1 MNKLNKFKSRV
12 LLFVM
17 LTAFICLVCGC
28 IYDGTTSGGGNNVT
42 NNVTNEIT
50 QTVVDYNS
58 NVTIEDLEDAVTVT
72 TKMVESSVIGVT
84 LKEITTSTMAGKKYT
99 FEDIEGIGS
108 GVVYKR
114 IENTNTNGELTSYT
128 YYVITNAHV
137 ILSDDDAEHVVYAY
151 LGNYNTEIKA
161 NILGYDEKIDL
172 AVITF
177 ESYYLINPVEFQ
189 DVSKLEK
196 GQFVVAVGNPDGYD
210 YYGSVTF
217 GIISNLGR
225 YISFDTDGDGTHDY
239 MGEYIQTDAAI
250 NPGNSGGGLF
260 TLDGK
265 LIGINSI
272 KLASETID
280 NMGFAIPINIV
291 KVAVEEYLEK
301 GLEIIR
307 PRLGVMIIAVRDFN
321 SEAMIQQ
328 GITSF
333 PNIYGDEKP
342 YGIYISEFTSSG
354 SLVNQGLHEG
364 DIILTFDGDK
374 LYESSQISGFL
385 NSLDEYRVGT
395 VVEITYYC
403 CKTKTVEKMQI
414 TLKTG
419 E

>member
-1 MNKLNKFKSRV
+1 
-12 LLFVM
+12 
-17 LTAFICLVCGC
+17 
-28 IYDGTTSGGGNNVT
+28 
-42 NNVTNEIT
+42 
-50 QTVVDYNS
+50 
-58 NVTIEDLEDAVTVT
+58 
-72 TKMVESSVIGVT
+72 
-84 LKEITTSTMAGKKYT
+84 
-99 FEDIEGIGS
+99 
-108 GVVYKR
+108 
-114 IENTNTNGELTSYT
+114 
-128 YYVITNAHV
+128 
-137 ILSDDDAEHVVYAY
+137 
-151 LGNYNTEIKA
+151 
-161 NILGYDEKIDL
+161 
-172 AVITF
+172 
-177 ESYYLINPVEFQ
+177 
-189 DVSKLEK
+189 
-196 GQFVVAVGNPDGYD
+196 
-210 YYGSVTF
+210 
-217 GIISNLGR
+217 
-225 YISFDTDGDGTHDY
+225 

-272 KLASETID
+272 KLASDTID

-354 SLVNQGLHEG
+354 SLVNQGLHKG

-403 CKTKTVEKMQI
+403 CKTKTVETMQI

>member
-1 MNKLNKFKSRV
+1 MKKNKLI
-12 LLFVM
+12 LFIIITSI
-17 LTAFICLVCGC
+17 LCLITGC
-28 IYDGTTSGGGNNVT
+28 IYNDPNNNVSNNVT

-50 QTVVDYNS
+50 QSVVDYNS

-72 TKMVESSVIGVT
+72 TKMVEPSVIGVT
-84 LKEITTSTMAGKKYT
+84 LKEIKTSTINGKRYT

-108 GVVYKR
+108 GVIYKR
-114 IENTNTNGELTSYT
+114 VDNKNANGDLNSYT

-137 ILSDDDAEHVVYAY
+137 ILSEDKEEHVVYAY

-161 NILGYDEKIDL
+161 TILGYDEKIDL
-172 AVITF
+172 AVIKF
-177 ESYYLINPVEFQ
+177 DSYYLINPVKFQ
-189 DVSKLEK
+189 DVNKLDK
-196 GQFVVAVGNPDGYD
+196 GQFVIAVGNPDGYD

-217 GIISNLGR
+217 GVISNLGR
-225 YISFDTDGDGTHDY
+225 FISFDTDNDGTNDY

-291 KVAVEEYLEK
+291 KIAVEEYLEK
-301 GLEIIR
+301 GIEIVR
-307 PRLGVMIIAVRDFN
+307 PRLGVMIVAVRDMN
-321 SEAMIQQ
+321 SDFMIQE

-342 YGIYISEFTSSG
+342 YGIYISSFTSSG
-354 SLVNQGLHEG
+354 SLVNQGLHKG
-364 DIILTFDGDK
+364 DIILTFDGVK
-374 LYESSQISGFL
+374 LYESNQISGFL
-385 NSLDEYRVGT
+385 NSLDEYRIGT

-403 CKTKTVEKMQI
+403 CKTKTVEKMNI
-414 TLKTG
+414 TLTTG

>member
-1 MNKLNKFKSRV
+1 MKKNKL
-12 LLFVM
+12 
-17 LTAFICLVCGC
+17 FIFIIIPVFLCVISSC
-28 IYDGTTSGGGNNVT
+28 IYNETGNNVSNDV
-42 NNVTNEIT
+42 NNVVTNEIT

-58 NVTIEDLEDAVTVT
+58 NVSIEDLEDAITVT
-72 TKMVESSVIGVT
+72 SKMVERAVIGVT
-84 LKEITTSTMAGKKYT
+84 LKKVTTSTLGGKKYT
-99 FEDIEGIGS
+99 FEDTESIGS
-108 GVVYKR
+108 GVIYKR
-114 IENTNTNGELTSYT
+114 IENKNESGALTSYS

-137 ILSDDDAEHVVYAY
+137 IISEDKKSEHTVYAY
-151 LGNYNTEIKA
+151 LGNYNTEFKA
-161 NILGYDEKIDL
+161 KILGYDEKIDL
-172 AVITF
+172 AVIKF

-189 DVSKLEK
+189 DVTKLEK
-196 GQFVVAVGNPDGYD
+196 GQFVVAVGNPDGYA

-217 GIISNLGR
+217 GVISNLGR
-225 YISFDTDGDGTHDY
+225 FISFDTDNDGTNDY

-291 KVAVEEYLEK
+291 KIAVDEYLEK
-301 GLEIIR
+301 GLEIVR
-307 PRLGVMIIAVRDFN
+307 PRLGVMIVAVRDMTSDF
-321 SEAMIQQ
+321 MIQE

-333 PNIYGDEKP
+333 PKIYGDEKP
-342 YGIYISEFTSSG
+342 YGIYISEFTASG

-364 DIILTFDGDK
+364 DIILTFDGVK

-385 NSLDEYRVGT
+385 NSLDEYRIGT
-395 VVEITYYC
+395 VVEISYYC
-403 CKTKTVEKMQI
+403 CKTKTVETKQI
-414 TLKTG
+414 TLQIG

>member
-1 MNKLNKFKSRV
+1 MKKNKFILIVITIV
-12 LLFVM
+12 LVL
-17 LTAFICLVCGC
+17 CLGSCLYQGPVNQGS
-28 IYDGTTSGGGNNVT
+28 DVT
-42 NNVTNEIT
+42 NKVTNEIT
-50 QTVVDYNS
+50 QSVVDYDS
-58 NVTIEDLEDAVTVT
+58 KVTIEDLEDAVTVA
-72 TKMVESSVIGVT
+72 TKMVENSVIGVT
-84 LKEITTSTMAGKKYT
+84 LKKVTSSTIGGRKYT
-99 FEDIEGIGS
+99 FEDTESIGS

-114 IENTNTNGELTSYT
+114 VDNTNNLGELNSYT

-137 ILSDDDAEHVVYAY
+137 ILSDDTKSEHVVYAY
-151 LGNYNTEIKA
+151 LGNYNTEFKA
-161 NILGYDEKIDL
+161 EILGYDEKIDL
-172 AVITF
+172 AVIKF

-196 GQFVVAVGNPDGYD
+196 GHFVIAVGNPDGYD

-217 GIISNLGR
+217 GVISNLGR
-225 YISFDTDGDGTHDY
+225 YISFDTDSDGTNDY

-272 KLASETID
+272 KLASDKID

-291 KVAVEEYLEK
+291 KIAVEEYLEK
-301 GLEIIR
+301 GLEIVR
-307 PRLGVMIIAVRDFN
+307 PRLGVMIVAVRDMTSDFMI
-321 SEAMIQQ
+321 SE

-333 PNIYGDEKP
+333 PNIYDGEKP
-342 YGIYISEFTSSG
+342 YGIYISSFTSSG
-354 SLVNQGLHEG
+354 SLVGQGLHEK

-374 LYESSQISGFL
+374 LYESSQLSGFL
-385 NSLDEYRVGT
+385 NSLDQYRVGT

-403 CKTKTVEKMQI
+403 NKTGKVESKSI
-414 TLKTG
+414 TLTIG

>member
-1 MNKLNKFKSRV
+1 MKKNKLI
-12 LLFVM
+12 LFIIITSI
-17 LTAFICLVCGC
+17 LCLITGC
-28 IYDGTTSGGGNNVT
+28 IYNDPNNNVSNNVT

-50 QTVVDYNS
+50 QSVVDYNS

-72 TKMVESSVIGVT
+72 TKMVEPSVIGVT
-84 LKEITTSTMAGKKYT
+84 LKEIKTSTINGKRYT

-108 GVVYKR
+108 GVIYKR
-114 IENTNTNGELTSYT
+114 VDNKNANGDLNSYT

-137 ILSDDDAEHVVYAY
+137 ILSEDKEEHVVYAY

-161 NILGYDEKIDL
+161 TILGYDEKIDL
-172 AVITF
+172 AVIKF
-177 ESYYLINPVEFQ
+177 DSYYLINPVEFQ
-189 DVSKLEK
+189 DVSKLDK
-196 GQFVVAVGNPDGYD
+196 GQFVIAVGNPDGYD

-217 GIISNLGR
+217 GVISNLGR
-225 YISFDTDGDGTHDY
+225 FISFDTDNDGTNDY

-291 KVAVEEYLEK
+291 KIAVEKYLEK
-301 GLEIIR
+301 GIEIVR
-307 PRLGVMIIAVRDFN
+307 PRLGVMIVAVRDMN
-321 SEAMIQQ
+321 SDFMIQE

-342 YGIYISEFTSSG
+342 YGIYISSFTSSG
-354 SLVNQGLHEG
+354 SLVNQGLHKG
-364 DIILTFDGDK
+364 DIILTFDGVK
-374 LYESSQISGFL
+374 LYESNQISGFL
-385 NSLDEYRVGT
+385 NSLDEYRIGT

-403 CKTKTVEKMQI
+403 CKTKTVEKMNI
-414 TLKTG
+414 TLTTG